1 MRVPGILLGLS
12 LALTACEVQP
22 IVSTPVSTL
31 ANSISSASSEAT
43 NLDDSETASD
53 LADTDGALILTDSAS
68 DTATNSDA
76 VNQSDANK
84 ADTSQSDINQSDINQ
99 SDINQAKTAIDG
111 ILDNLSETI
120 SVSSE
125 LPQKID
131 ADTSE
136 AQTTEMAS
144 LATVPQAPIKA
155 EEAEKPAGQAQ
166 EDVIIAPQPEP
177 ARIIP
182 KQAPLPQLQPAS
194 LVGLTDKS
202 LVSEIGEADFVRLE
216 GHMRIWQY
224 KTASCVVD
232 FFLYPV
238 DDGAVS
244 TAYLVTDWY
253 GRARDFGAPLD
264 TKRCQEDL
272 ATRQAF

>member
-1 MRVPGILLGLS
+1 MRVPGVLLGLS

-22 IVSTPVSTL
+22 IVSAPVSTL

-68 DTATNSDA
+68 DTATDSDA
-76 VNQSDANK
+76 VNQSDAKK
-84 ADTSQSDINQSDINQ
+84 ADTSQSDISQ
-99 SDINQAKTAIDG
+99 SDINQAETAIDG

-131 ADTSE
+131 ADTSGT
-136 AQTTEMAS
+136 QTTEMAS

-155 EEAEKPAGQAQ
+155 EEAEKPAGQAP

-238 DDGAVS
+238 DDDAVS